1 MSRVVWHGEHAAD
14 TTGGSSMS
22 SLIQLTSVDTGSEV
36 WVNTANVL
44 AITRPL
50 RPGRAQDGA
59 LIVLP
64 GVTLTV
70 TETLDEVIAL
80 VRRAIEPV

>member
-1 MSRVVWHGEHAAD
+1 MSAL
-14 TTGGSSMS
+14 M
-22 SLIQLTSVDTGSEV
+22 QLTSADTDNEV
-36 WVNTANVL
+36 WVNTANIL

-50 RPGRAQDGA
+50 RPGRELDGA

-80 VRRAIEPV
+80 VRRAIETV

>member
-1 MSRVVWHGEHAAD
+1 MSA
-14 TTGGSSMS
+14 
-22 SLIQLTSVDTGSEV
+22 LIQLTSADTDNEV

-44 AITRPL
+44 AVTRPL
-50 RPGRAQDGA
+50 RPGRAQSGA

-80 VRRAIEPV
+80 VRRAIEG